1 MSLFKVL
8 TGILAATALLKSA
21 LADDTTSE
29 PQFDLAMVDEA
40 GPPPSPSIATNVPA
54 QTVVFN
60 AAAVESSAAA
70 QQTSDPS
77 KVKRNACDPQQ
88 AGAGPVPS
96 PDTDSN
102 FVSYSA
108 FASAASAAPIPA
120 GYVNTFKNFNAM
132 NNALGYMGFT
142 LMDTYDVALCS
153 RKCDAINGCEC
164 IICGVL
170 MFG

>member
-1 MSLFKVL
+1 MLKGSKMSFSKLL
-8 TGILAATALLKSA
+8 TGTLAAAAFYRST
-21 LADDTTSE
+21 LADTTTSE
-29 PQFDLAMVDEA
+29 SQFDVAMVAEA
-40 GPPPSPSIATNVPA
+40 GPPPSPSIATNVPS

-70 QQTSDPS
+70 QQTSNPS

-96 PDTDSN
+96 PDTDSA

-108 FASAASAAPIPA
+108 FASAASAAPTPS
-120 GYVNTFKNFNAM
+120 GYINTFKNFKAM

-142 LMDTYDVALCS
+142 LLDSYDVQACS
-153 RKCDAINGCEC
+153 RKCDAINGCK
-164 IICGVL
+164 
-170 MFG
+170 